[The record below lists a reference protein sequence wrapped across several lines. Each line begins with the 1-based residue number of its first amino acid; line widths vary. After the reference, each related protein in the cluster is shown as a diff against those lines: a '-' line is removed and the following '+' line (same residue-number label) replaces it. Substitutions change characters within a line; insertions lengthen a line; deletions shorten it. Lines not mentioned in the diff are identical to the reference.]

1 MKYKDGKKEIEST
14 VEIKYADSAY
24 FKLYQIPLVA
34 GRYSRASDSLTKE
47 YVINEAYAK
56 FLGFKNMNEVLGK
69 IIDRG
74 EKDQYTIVG
83 VIRDFNMKSIHS
95 AITPLVYVNL
105 PRNFSVY
112 HVLLNPND
120 AEKNTWK
127 SAIAK
132 METAWKEI
140 YPEND
145 FEYSFLDES
154 IASFYKK
161 EQNTSKL
168 LGWATG
174 LAILISCLGLL
185 GLVMYTTTQR
195 TKEIGVRKV
204 LGASVSQLV
213 SLLSKDL
220 LLLVFIAI
228 IVAAPLAWLALN
240 NWLQDFAYRTPLSF
254 WIFVIAGAFMIF
266 VALLT
271 LSIQTIRAALKN
283 PVGALRSE

>member
-1 MKYKDGKKEIEST
+1 
-14 VEIKYADSAY
+14 
-24 FKLYQIPLVA
+24 
-34 GRYSRASDSLTKE
+34 
-47 YVINEAYAK
+47 
-56 FLGFKNMNEVLGK
+56 
-69 IIDRG
+69 
-74 EKDQYTIVG
+74 
-83 VIRDFNMKSIHS
+83 MKSIHS
-95 AITPLVYVNL
+95 PIVPLVYVNE
-105 PRNFSVY
+105 PGNFATY
-112 HVLLNPND
+112 HILLNPND
-120 AEKNTWK
+120 PEKNTWK
-127 SAIAK
+127 SAISK
-132 METAWKEI
+132 MEVAWKEI

-220 LLLVFIAI
+220 LILVLIAI
-228 IVAAPLAWLALN
+228 IIAAPLAWLALS
-240 NWLQDFAYRTPLSF
+240 NWLQDFAYRTPLSL
-254 WIFVIAGAFMIF
+254 WIFVIAGLFMIF
-266 VALLT
+266 VALIT

-283 PVGALRSE
+283 PVGSLRSE